1 MPSWNVNF
9 SPLVPLRA
17 NGQTNFKKKFKHL
30 KSFQFRMKMPINYL
44 HTRLEREADFLPPKC
59 DLLIDIGSI
68 CIGKNC
74 KVPKRDLTD
83 LIHLAGGHT
92 VNQIRIANVILGHD
106 YLEEFSEKDD
116 VVQVSEKWLLD
127 SLQQY
132 CPLPFVDYM
141 IQK

>member
-1 MPSWNVNF
+1 
-9 SPLVPLRA
+9 
-17 NGQTNFKKKFKHL
+17 
-30 KSFQFRMKMPINYL
+30 MKMPINCL
-44 HTRLEREADFLPPKC
+44 SIRLEREADFLPPKW

-68 CIGKNC
+68 CIGRNC

-141 IQK
+141 IQKWNITIPLIA